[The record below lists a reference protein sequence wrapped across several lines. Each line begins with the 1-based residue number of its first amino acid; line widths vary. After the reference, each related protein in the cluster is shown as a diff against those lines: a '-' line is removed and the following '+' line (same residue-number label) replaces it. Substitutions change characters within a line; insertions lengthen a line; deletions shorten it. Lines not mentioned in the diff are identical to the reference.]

1 MKGFRSVIN
10 LHLIVYLEI
19 FKAENDVYFFLCSK
33 DTSEAD
39 DPTVSYNGDQP
50 VPEILS
56 PNPQEDLIDSCVGP
70 RNIPGYDRVVAL
82 AEFLVTLK
90 DCPGALTHLQASE
103 IINLWKRLSDYDK
116 TAISFPPRSRKI

>member
-1 MKGFRSVIN
+1 MLRLARCSRTPWMNKKSCHHRRLMKGFRSVIT

-39 DPTVSYNGDQP
+39 DPTVSYTGHQP
-50 VPEILS
+50 VPVILS

-70 RNIPGYDRVVAL
+70 RNIPGVVAL
-82 AEFLVTLK
+82 AEFLLTLK
-90 DCPGALTHLQASE
+90 DCPAS
-103 IINLWKRLSDYDK
+103 
-116 TAISFPPRSRKI
+116 